1 MRRSKEEKQ
10 PAQRLA
16 MSTEEAAEALGISRA
31 EIYRM
36 LQRRQLAGIK
46 LGRRRLVPMRELE
59 RLISEHLA
67 DTVLDGGGGH
77 AA

>member
-1 MRRSKEEKQ
+1 MLRSEEPKR

-16 MSTEEAAEALGISRA
+16 MSTEEAAESLGISRA

-36 LQRRQLAGIK
+36 LQRRQLLGIK
-46 LGRRRLVPMRELE
+46 LGRRRLVPVCELE
-59 RLISEHLA
+59 RLIAEQLA
-67 DTVLDGGGGH
+67 DAGGGGY